1 MRKWGLKCISEGY
14 FTIEVIIAFKDI
26 INEDQTI
33 VQATRVLLKIH
44 SYTQRIQWKVTG
56 VQNSIESQ
64 KPEWKRVSGMVPWM
78 TGFNSL
84 HAASLEAN
92 VPFLPMALGLPKWLV
107 LSNSGK
113 KWYSSSSKTLR
124 SFPCFHLASC
134 VSTITVRRTGPS
146 LLTDYG
152 KRIGETWER
161 ASLAEPKCTAGRC
174 QQPQPEAR
182 DTSQSHPLS
191 DKRLTTCKPVWAI
204 TSDGCFRSMNLG
216 LICYAAMAKHQ
227 DFWPEQ
233 IRQRW

>member
-1 MRKWGLKCISEGY
+1 MRKSGLKSISEGY

-26 INEDQTI
+26 INKDQTT

-84 HAASLEAN
+84 HAASAVASLEAN
-92 VPFLPMALGLPKWLV
+92 VPFLPITLGLPKWLV

-113 KWYSSSSKTLR
+113 KWHGSSSKTLR

-134 VSTITVRRTGPS
+134 VSTITVRRTSPS
-146 LLTDYG
+146 LLTDHG

-161 ASLAEPKCTAGRC
+161 ASLAEPKCTAGPC
-174 QQPQPEAR
+174 QQP
-182 DTSQSHPLS
+182 
-191 DKRLTTCKPVWAI
+191 
-204 TSDGCFRSMNLG
+204 
-216 LICYAAMAKHQ
+216 
-227 DFWPEQ
+227 
-233 IRQRW
+233 

>member
-1 MRKWGLKCISEGY
+1 MKGHWSSEQYRVTKARVEESLRYGTLNDWLQFPACSLIRSKC
-14 FTIEVIIAFKDI
+14 TIPA
-26 INEDQTI
+26 
-33 VQATRVLLKIH
+33 H
-44 SYTQRIQWKVTG
+44 
-56 VQNSIESQ
+56 
-64 KPEWKRVSGMVPWM
+64 
-78 TGFNSL
+78 
-84 HAASLEAN
+84 
-92 VPFLPMALGLPKWLV
+92 GLPKWLV

-216 LICYAAMAKHQ
+216 LVCYAAMAKHQ